1 MVWCYGTFQ
10 DSLYRDL
17 KSIREDIEY
26 AEGIPVDLQNM
37 FDSNKKNLIILDN
50 MMHECAKDDR
60 VTQLFTRGRHSNLS
74 VILLSQGQYHKNQ
87 RTINLNSDY
96 LVIFKNA
103 RDRSQIYN
111 LARQFIPTNP
121 RFLVWAYEDA
131 TKTPHSYL
139 LLDLS
144 PSTDDKHRVRTNIF
158 PEESPEYV
166 YIPNK

>member
-1 MVWCYGTFQ
+1 MRLQHPFSMLIAGGRKSGKTVFTQKLLRQANQLIDSSIDRVVWCYGTFQ

-37 FDSNKKNLIILDN
+37 FDSNKKNLIILDD

-103 RDRSQIYN
+103 RDCSQIYN
-111 LARQFIPTNP
+111 LA
-121 RFLVWAYEDA
+121 LY
-131 TKTPHSYL
+131 SY
-139 LLDLS
+139 
-144 PSTDDKHRVRTNIF
+144 
-158 PEESPEYV
+158 
-166 YIPNK
+166 